1 LIKLD
6 NAEQCLGLYA
16 SAIPQHDPIEFSYP
30 KGRIAMT
37 LFIKTLAAVT
47 TVTVFATAT
56 FAQSARD
63 VRGPTPYF
71 TVENQPPP
79 KLIVDPALPGPL
91 ALGLV
96 QIQYRAENVRILP
109 VFGEAALKVSPRVGH
124 LHITVDDLPWWW
136 ADASDLNTVDIA
148 GMPPG
153 PHKVKIEL
161 VDANHQVFPGQ
172 VATVTFTVPEKA
184 QTSHK

>member
-1 LIKLD
+1 
-6 NAEQCLGLYA
+6 
-16 SAIPQHDPIEFSYP
+16 
-30 KGRIAMT
+30 MT

-56 FAQSARD
+56 FAQSARE

-71 TVENQPPP
+71 TVENQPAP

-96 QIQYRAENVRILP
+96 QIQYRVENVRILP

-124 LHITVDDLPWWW
+124 LHITVDDLPWLW
-136 ADASDLNTVDIA
+136 ADSSDLGTVDMA
-148 GMPPG
+148 GLPPG